1 MTAPH
6 LRALAERPAFRALLR
21 VRLVGQVSDGLLQA
35 GLIGVVLFA
44 PERAASPGRIALGF
58 AVLLLPFSL
67 VAPLAGVAL
76 DRWSRVRV
84 LAWANVSRALLLAT
98 TALVATRSSLDA
110 VVFGCALVAIGVN
123 RLVLAAL
130 GTSLPRTVPADLLV
144 SGNAL
149 APTLG
154 TAATVVGA
162 ATGLALRGWL
172 DPVGTP
178 APFMAAAIGYLL
190 AALATRSF
198 TARQLGPVVRPRE
211 PVSSAPSALRAAW
224 ADVRSGAGHIAGS
237 GPARQA
243 LTVMAG
249 NRVLFGCMT
258 VWTVLL
264 VRFHLT
270 ATNTDERNALAA
282 LGAVALSLG
291 LGLVAAA
298 LGAPPL
304 VRRHGPRRSASVALA
319 VAAVGSALPLLTLRL
334 GALLVAWAFIGAGAQ
349 VLKITVDT
357 VLQRA
362 LPDDV
367 RGRVFI
373 AYDIVFNVAFVMG
386 VAAVALLPSHVV
398 AAAGVSAAVAAAYTA
413 GAVVTW
419 RNPHP

>member
-84 LAWANVSRALLLAT
+84 MAWANVARALLLT
-98 TALVATRSSLDA
+98 MTAAAATRSSLD
-110 VVFGCALVAIGVN
+110 VIVFGCALVAIGVN

-162 ATGLALRGWL
+162 AAGLGLRGWL
-172 DPVGTP
+172 DPVGAP
-178 APFMAAAIGYLL
+178 APFLAAAVGYLM

-198 TARQLGPVVRPRE
+198 SSRQLGPVLQPHE
-211 PVSSAPSALRAAW
+211 SPDSAPRAMRTAW
-224 ADVRSGAGHIAGS
+224 ADVRSGAGQIAAS
-237 GPARQA
+237 GPARRA

-264 VRFHLT
+264 IRFHLA
-270 ATNTDERNALAA
+270 ATNADEKNALAA

-291 LGLVAAA
+291 LGLVVAA

-304 VRRHGPRRSASVALA
+304 VRRHGPRRSAAVALA
-319 VAAVGSALPLLTLRL
+319 MAAVGSALPLLSLRL
-334 GALLVAWAFIGAGAQ
+334 GALLLAWAFIGAGAQ
-349 VLKITVDT
+349 ILKITVDT

-367 RGRVFI
+367 RGRVFV

-386 VAAVALLPSHVV
+386 VAAVALLPPHIV
-398 AAAGVSAAVAAAYTA
+398 AAAGVSVAVATAYVVGAAA
-413 GAVVTW
+413 AW
-419 RNPHP
+419 RNPRP

>member
-1 MTAPH
+1 MTAPR

-84 LAWANVSRALLLAT
+84 LAWANVARALLLAM
-98 TALVATRSSLDA
+98 TAMAATHSSLDA

-130 GTSLPRTVPADLLV
+130 GASLPRTVPANLLV

-162 ATGLALRGWL
+162 AAGLALRGWL
-172 DPVGTP
+172 DPWGAP
-178 APFMAAAIGYLL
+178 APFIAAALGYLL
-190 AALATRSF
+190 AVVATRSF
-198 TARQLGPVVRPRE
+198 TSTQLGPGGRE
-211 PVSSAPSALRAAW
+211 HGSSRSTPSAVRTAW
-224 ADVRSGAGHIAGS
+224 RDLRSGTAHIAGS
-237 GPARQA
+237 GSARRA

-249 NRVLFGCMT
+249 NRVLFGCYT

-264 VRFHLT
+264 IRFHLA
-270 ATNTDERNALAA
+270 ATNTDENRALAA

-291 LGLVAAA
+291 LGLVVAA

-319 VAAVGSALPLLTLRL
+319 VAAVGCALPLLSLRL
-334 GALLVAWAFIGAGAQ
+334 GALLVAWTLIGAGAQ
-349 VLKITVDT
+349 ILKITVDT

-373 AYDIVFNVAFVMG
+373 AYDIVFNVAFVIG
-386 VAAVALLPSHVV
+386 VAAVALLPPNVVATSAVSVAVSAGYAIGV
-398 AAAGVSAAVAAAYTA
+398 AAAWQRRHS
-413 GAVVTW
+413 
-419 RNPHP
+419 

>member
-1 MTAPH
+1 MTTPRV
-6 LRALAERPAFRALLR
+6 RALAKRPAFRALLR

-84 LAWANVSRALLLAT
+84 MAWANVARALLLAL
-98 TALVATRSSLDA
+98 TAVAATRSSLDA

-172 DPVGTP
+172 DPGGAS
-178 APFMAAAIGYLL
+178 APFIAAAVGYLM

-198 TARQLGPVVRPRE
+198 TSRQLGPVVRPRKTA
-211 PVSSAPSALRAAW
+211 SSAPSALHTAW
-224 ADVRSGAGHIAGS
+224 ADVRSAAGQIAAS
-237 GPARQA
+237 DPARRA

-270 ATNTDERNALAA
+270 ATNTDENNALAA
-282 LGAVALSLG
+282 LGAVALAVG

-319 VAAVGSALPLLTLRL
+319 VAAVGSTLPLLSLRL

-349 VLKITVDT
+349 ILKITVDT

-362 LPDDV
+362 LSDEV
-367 RGRVFI
+367 RGRVFV

-386 VAAVALLPSHVV
+386 VAVVALLPPHVV
-398 AAAGVSAAVAAAYTA
+398 ATATVSAAVAAAYTA
-413 GAVVTW
+413 GAIATW
-419 RNPHP
+419 RHPYP